1 MNTCITTAL
10 AAVALAAALPAQ
22 YGFLSVISGPS
33 GNQINGG
40 CGFNCADPANVV
52 QVTAPAGDQLT
63 YQIQGDAG
71 ALGALMVS
79 VMPAVPACPGI
90 AFGGVGNSLL
100 LNPAPS
106 FTFLV
111 SLDLS
116 LMSLATTSCTATGG
130 DRILQNFTLPT
141 ALTGATL
148 AFQGF
153 AVAGGVPTFTRAL
166 EVTIQ

>member
-1 MNTCITTAL
+1 MSKTPLVSLVAAAL
-10 AAVALAAALPAQ
+10 TAALPAQ

-33 GNQINGG
+33 GSQIHGG
-40 CGFNCADPANVV
+40 CGFDCADPANVV

-79 VMPAVPACPGI
+79 IFPAVPACPGI
-90 AFGGVGNSLL
+90 AFGGIGNSLM

-106 FTFLV
+106 FTFVAALDV
-111 SLDLS
+111 SLMALS
-116 LMSLATTSCTATGG
+116 TTSCNATGG

-141 ALTGATL
+141 QLTGATL

-153 AVAGGVPTFTRAL
+153 SIHGGTPTFTRVL